1 MSFLGPFDAAAM
13 LMRLQAHVSVC
24 KVFGLATDL
33 EAAIKNPPAALP
45 AGYLVISER
54 AADSSGLTGLLMQD
68 VSVQVEV
75 VWMVRNHSP
84 AAALADMRAVIEQ
97 GRSALLGWHAPDT
110 DAPMTAMT
118 KQDIQYS
125 GGVLISSDV
134 FRTSYTIQR
143 TV

>member
-1 MSFLGPFDAAAM
+1 MSFLGPFDAAAT
-13 LMRLQAHVSVC
+13 LARLQAHVGLC
-24 KVFGLATDL
+24 KGFGLATDL

-45 AGYLVISER
+45 AGFLVVSER
-54 AADSSGLTGLLMQD
+54 AGDSDGLTGLLMQD

-84 AAALADMRAVIEQ
+84 VGALVDMRAVIQQ
-97 GRSALLGWHAPDT
+97 GRSALLGWQAPDT
-110 DAPMTAMT
+110 DAPMIAGT